1 MKSISMSSNNGITL
15 GTGVLHF
22 GNFDVKV
29 NDAVCEMTH
38 CYDCASEVTFT
49 CHNFEII
56 PREEKEK
63 VTKEKRSDFCSIEV
77 VFNSSEKKYEYL
89 IDSDAYWS
97 VNTGDRYLIL
107 NETGYDYRGAEV
119 TVKKWNEWPS
129 EAATRRIIALRN
141 CSTGNFWIDD
151 GFIKGDHPRQKMVDQ
166 WMEKTSAASIASSS
180 VITNKV
186 KEVKYGITDAMTS
199 SISALSEKV
208 DELQSAFNSTTG
220 MVRITA
226 DEMTISPPKSVFEKE
241 YEAYFYNDNNK
252 GDDNMNLFG
261 NIEFGKL
268 KNRGNYALTLKG
280 LAYLKNLN
288 SDNGSCAGY
297 VQYDPETD
305 SVEDVTPFVLKD
317 MDVRDFVYKM
327 PVALSAVSR
336 GDIILD
342 KGNPVFVKAVDGST
356 FTVVDPYTC
365 EVKTLLA
372 AKNAFGF
379 NYVTKVVNL
388 MDNFNLAGAAS
399 ADNPFGNLLPL
410 MMLSGNK
417 NMEDMMPLFL
427 MGSGVM
433 EGDLMSNPMMMYF
446 LMKDNKMNDML
457 PFFLMSK
464 GGLFSAPAKE
474 KTNEEM

>member
-1 MKSISMSSNNGITL
+1 MKINKPIL
-15 GTGVLHF
+15 GSGTLHF
-22 GNFDVKV
+22 GDFDIEVKDVKF
-29 NDAVCEMTH
+29 ETMTWSIGE
-38 CYDCASEVTFT
+38 ASEAAFT
-49 CHNFEII
+49 THNFEVIQ
-56 PREEKEK
+56 REEKEE
-63 VTKEKRSDFCSIEV
+63 VEKEKNTELCSIEV
-77 VFNSSEKKYEYL
+77 VFDSGGKIYEYL
-89 IDSDAYWS
+89 IDSDAFWN
-97 VNTGDRYLIL
+97 VNVGDQYFIL
-107 NETGYDYRGAEV
+107 NETGYDYRNAKV

-141 CSTGNFWIDD
+141 SSKKGLWIDD
-151 GFIKGDHPRQKMVDQ
+151 GFIANNHPRQKMIDQ
-166 WMEKTSAASIASSS
+166 WIEKTNAKDIVADIIAEEA
-180 VITNKV
+180 
-186 KEVKYGITDAMTS
+186 KEVKYGTS
-199 SISALSEKV
+199 VIRTILDRMSISPIKP
-208 DELQSAFNSTTG
+208 T
-220 MVRITA
+220 
-226 DEMTISPPKSVFEKE
+226 FEKE
-241 YEAYFYNDNNK
+241 YEAYFYGNDNK
-252 GDDNMNLFG
+252 GDDNMNIFG

-288 SDNGSCAGY
+288 SDDGSCAGY

-317 MDVRDFVYKM
+317 MDIRDFVYKM

-342 KGNPVFVKAVDGST
+342 KGKPVFVKAVDGST
-356 FTVVDPYTC
+356 FTVVEPYTC

-427 MGSGVM
+427 MGSGAM
-433 EGDLMSNPMMMYF
+433 EGDLTSNPMMMYF
-446 LMKDNKMNDML
+446 LMKDGKMNDML

-464 GGLFSAPAKE
+464 GGLFNAPAKE
-474 KTNEEM
+474 KANEEM

>member
-1 MKSISMSSNNGITL
+1 MKINRPVL
-15 GTGVLHF
+15 GSGTLHF
-22 GNFDVKV
+22 GDFDIEVKGV
-29 NDAVCEMTH
+29 EFETVTH
-38 CYDCASEVTFT
+38 CIGEASEATFT
-49 CHNFEII
+49 THNFEII
-56 PREEKEK
+56 QREEKEE
-63 VTKEKRSDFCSIEV
+63 VEKEKRDELCSVEV
-77 VFNSSEKKYEYL
+77 VFDSSGKIYEYL
-89 IDSDAYWS
+89 IDSDAYWC
-97 VNTGDRYLIL
+97 VNVGDQYFIL
-107 NETGYDYRGAEV
+107 NEAGYDYRNAKV
-119 TVKKWNEWPS
+119 TIKKWKERPS

-141 CSTGNFWIDD
+141 SSRKVPWIDD
-151 GFIKGDHPRQKMVDQ
+151 GFIANNRPRQRMVDQ
-166 WMEKTSAASIASSS
+166 WIEKNNAGDVAANAIAE
-180 VITNKV
+180 KV
-186 KEVKYGITDAMTS
+186 KEVKYGFTDSITS
-199 SISALSEKV
+199 SLSALSEKV
-208 DELQSAFNSTTG
+208 DNLQEAFNNTSSMMT
-220 MVRITA
+220 ITA
-226 DEMTISPPKSVFEKE
+226 DKMTFSTLPTQTFKKE
-241 YEAYFYNDNNK
+241 YKAYFNNDNEK
-252 GDDNMNLFG
+252 GEDKMNIFG

-268 KNRGNYALTLKG
+268 KNKGNYALTLKG

-288 SDNGSCAGY
+288 SDDGSCAGY

-317 MDVRDFVYKM
+317 MDIRDFVYKM

-342 KGNPVFVKAVDGST
+342 KGKPVFVKAVDGST
-356 FTVVDPYTC
+356 FTVVEPYTC

-427 MGSGVM
+427 MGGGAM
-433 EGDLMSNPMMMYF
+433 EGDLTSNPMMMYF
-446 LMKDNKMNDML
+446 LMKDGEMNDML

-464 GGLFSAPAKE
+464 GSLFNAPAKE
-474 KTNEEM
+474 KANEEV

>member
-1 MKSISMSSNNGITL
+1 M
-15 GTGVLHF
+15 
-22 GNFDVKV
+22 
-29 NDAVCEMTH
+29 
-38 CYDCASEVTFT
+38 
-49 CHNFEII
+49 
-56 PREEKEK
+56 EKEK
-63 VTKEKRSDFCSIEV
+63 RDDLCSIEV
-77 VFNSSEKKYEYL
+77 VFDSGGKIYEYL
-89 IDSDAYWS
+89 IDSDAFWGI
-97 VNTGDRYLIL
+97 NIGDQYFIL
-107 NETGYDYRGAEV
+107 NEAGYDYRNAKV

-129 EAATRRIIALRN
+129 EAATKRIIALRN
-141 CSTGNFWIDD
+141 SSRKGFWVDD
-151 GFIKGDHPRQKMVDQ
+151 GFIANNHPRQKMIDQ
-166 WMEKTSAASIASSS
+166 WAEKINVEDNFTDIIAGKAREIKYGNS
-180 VITNKV
+180 VIK
-186 KEVKYGITDAMTS
+186 ITP
-199 SISALSEKV
+199 
-208 DELQSAFNSTTG
+208 
-220 MVRITA
+220 
-226 DEMTISPPKSVFEKE
+226 DEMTFSPIRSTFEKE
-241 YEAYFYNDNNK
+241 YEAYFNGNDSE

-280 LAYLKNLN
+280 LAYLKNSN
-288 SDNGSCAGY
+288 SDDGSCASY

-336 GDIILD
+336 GDILLD
-342 KGNPVFVKAVDGST
+342 KGKPVFVKAVDGST
-356 FTVVDPYTC
+356 FTVVEPYTC

-410 MMLSGNK
+410 MMLSDNK

-427 MGSGVM
+427 MSSGAM
-433 EGDLMSNPMMMYF
+433 EGDLTSNPMMMYF
-446 LMKDNKMNDML
+446 LMKDDKMNDML

-464 GGLFSAPAKE
+464 GGLFNAPAKE
-474 KTNEEM
+474 KTSEEV